1 MKNKLE
7 VGKKYLVINEHFPI
21 RHYHPLG
28 SIVVCK
34 EQFTTDG
41 YLKGW
46 FKIDGEDSSSTQ
58 YIYAE
63 QLEPYELSLED
74 AEKAVAKAKK
84 DLEASEK
91 AVESALVDLETAK
104 KESLE
109 FTEGDIKN
117 FMVVELDY
125 DDEEEH
131 WVRLVTIDGDRSTFR
146 ATGGR
151 ITNDCARKDLL
162 KELNETYRKTTKP
175 FTVTN

>member
-1 MKNKLE
+1 MINKLE

-21 RHYHPLG
+21 KHYHPLG

-41 YLKGW
+41 YLKGR
-46 FKIDGEDSSSTQ
+46 FKIEGEDSSRTQ
-58 YIYAE
+58 YISAE

-84 DLEASEK
+84 DLET
-91 AVESALVDLETAK
+91 ALVDLETAK

-125 DDEEEH
+125 LDEEEH
-131 WVRLVTIDGDRSTFR
+131 EVRLVSIEGVKVIFR
-146 ATGGR
+146 DTEGR
-151 ITNDCARKDLL
+151 VLNDCLSKDLL
-162 KELNETYRKTTKP
+162 KVLNETYRKTTKP